1 MGQVDTSTTIAV
13 VPAPVTVTTAKAP
26 PAGYLR
32 PAALSAKGTRL
43 NRRGLATRGRILEV
57 AVDLLATGGPDVV
70 SANLIA
76 REAGV
81 TWGTIQHQFGEA
93 DGVWAAVIEHVSV
106 RPDLHRATDRLVTLP
121 LAMRLEAIVDLL
133 WNSLDSPS
141 ARAVNT
147 LRLFLPRDLV
157 VVERDYPRTA
167 AALAAWDTHWAQAW
181 DRAFDGLTVSHERLA
196 KVRFLLPSA
205 IRGLHDIGGPSSYTD
220 VSAARTG
227 LVEAL
232 TLYLS

>member
-1 MGQVDTSTTIAV
+1 MGQVTTSTTIAAV
-13 VPAPVTVTTAKAP
+13 SAPATTTTSKAP
-26 PAGYLR
+26 PASFMG
-32 PAALSAKGTRL
+32 AAGLNAKGTRL
-43 NRRGLATRGRILEV
+43 NRRGLATRGRILKV
-57 AVDLLATGGPDVV
+57 AVDLLAAGGPDVV

-93 DGVWAAVIEHVSV
+93 DGVWAAVIEHASF
-106 RPDLHRATDRLVTLP
+106 RPSFHPTMDRLAGLP
-121 LAMRLEAIVDLL
+121 LAARLEAIVDLV

-147 LRLFLPRDLV
+147 LRLFLPRDAA
-157 VVERDYPRTA
+157 VVERDHPRTA
-167 AALAAWDTHWAQAW
+167 AALAAWDNRWAEVW
-181 DRAFDGLTVSHERLA
+181 DHAFDGLTVSRERLA
-196 KVRFLLPSA
+196 KVRFLMPGA
-205 IRGLHDIGGPSSYTD
+205 ILGLHDIGGLSSYTD
-220 VSAARTG
+220 VSAARAG

>member
-1 MGQVDTSTTIAV
+1 MGQVDTSTSIAG
-13 VPAPVTVTTAKAP
+13 ASPVTTTTTKAG
-26 PAGYLR
+26 PAGFVR
-32 PAALSAKGTRL
+32 PASLSAKGTRL
-43 NRRGLATRGRILEV
+43 NRRGLATRGRILDV
-57 AVDLLATGGPDVV
+57 AIELLAAGGPDVV

-93 DGVWAAVIEHVSV
+93 DGVWAAVIEHVAFRRDL
-106 RPDLHRATDRLVTLP
+106 RPTTDLLATLP
-121 LAMRLEAIVDLL
+121 LRSRLEAIVDLV

-147 LRLFLPRDLV
+147 LRLFLPRDRA

-167 AALAAWDTHWAQAW
+167 AALALWDTRWAQVW
-181 DRAFDGLTVSHERLA
+181 DRAFDGLSVPRERLD
-196 KVRFLLPSA
+196 KVRFLMPGA
-205 IRGLHDIGGPSSYTD
+205 ILGLHDVGGLSSYTD
-220 VSAARTG
+220 VSAARAG
-227 LVEAL
+227 LIESL